1 MINGYPLN
9 TNLEFLEMFNEEL
22 YIGVITHYALQ
33 IINYSI
39 GGLNMN
45 TQKGLSVKDLVTT
58 GIFTALMIVFTM
70 LGGMFFAPNPVLT
83 FYMPMGC
90 ALLCGPVYL
99 LLVAKVHKRWSIT
112 ILGII
117 LGFVFFVT
125 GMHWSMALG
134 NIGMGIIADIVAGCG
149 SYTNKKLN
157 ALSYM
162 LFMLSNTFTYLI
174 FFIDRDGWIHAM
186 LKKGTD
192 ASYIE
197 TMNTSAASWMPVV
210 IVGGTLLV
218 AAFSAWV
225 GSKMLKKQ
233 FEKAGVV

>member
-1 MINGYPLN
+1 METQN
-9 TNLEFLEMFNEEL
+9 T
-22 YIGVITHYALQ
+22 IQ
-33 IINYSI
+33 R
-39 GGLNMN
+39 
-45 TQKGLSVKDLVTT
+45 KGLSVKDLITT
-58 GIFTALMIVFTM
+58 GIFSALMLVFTM
-70 LGGMFFAPNPVLT
+70 AGGMFFAANPILT

-99 LLVAKVHKRWSIT
+99 LALAKVHTRWSIT
-112 ILGII
+112 SLGVI
-117 LGFVFFVT
+117 LGFFFFVT

-134 NIGMGIIADIVAGCG
+134 NVGMGIIADITAGFG
-149 SYTNKKLN
+149 NYKNKKLN

-174 FFIDRDGWIHAM
+174 FFVDRDRWINSM

-197 TMNTSAASWMPVV
+197 TMSSSATSWMPVV

-218 AAFSAWV
+218 AAFSAWA
-225 GSKMLKKQ
+225 GGKMMKKQ
-233 FEKAGVV
+233 FEKAGLV

>member
-1 MINGYPLN
+1 
-9 TNLEFLEMFNEEL
+9 
-22 YIGVITHYALQ
+22 
-33 IINYSI
+33 
-39 GGLNMN
+39 MN

-58 GIFTALMIVFTM
+58 GIFTALMIVLTM

-134 NIGMGIIADIVAGCG
+134 NIGMGIIADIVAGLG
-149 SYTNKKLN
+149 TYTNKKLN

-174 FFIDRDGWIHAM
+174 FFIDRDGWIHVM

-197 TMNTSAASWMPVV
+197 TMNTSATSWMPVV

-233 FEKAGVV
+233 FEKAGLV

>member
-1 MINGYPLN
+1 
-9 TNLEFLEMFNEEL
+9 
-22 YIGVITHYALQ
+22 
-33 IINYSI
+33 
-39 GGLNMN
+39 MN

-117 LGFVFFVT
+117 LGFFFFVT

-134 NIGMGIIADIVAGCG
+134 NIGMGIIADIVAGIG
-149 SYTNKKLN
+149 TYTNKKLN

-174 FFIDRDGWIHAM
+174 FFIDQDGWIHAM
-186 LKKGTD
+186 MKKGTD

>member
-1 MINGYPLN
+1 
-9 TNLEFLEMFNEEL
+9 
-22 YIGVITHYALQ
+22 
-33 IINYSI
+33 
-39 GGLNMN
+39 MN

-70 LGGMFFAPNPVLT
+70 VGGMFFAPNPVLT

-99 LLVAKVHKRWSIT
+99 LMVAKIRKRWSIT

-117 LGFVFFVT
+117 MGLIFFVT

-134 NIGMGIIADIVAGCG
+134 NIVMGIIADTIAGLG
-149 SYTNKKLN
+149 RYTNKKIN

-162 LFMLSNTFTYLI
+162 ALMLANTYTYLI
-174 FFIDRDGWIHAM
+174 FFIDPAGWTHAM

-197 TMNTSAASWMPVV
+197 TMSASAAGWMPAV
-210 IVGGTLLV
+210 IVGGTLLT

-225 GSKMLKKQ
+225 GGKMLKKQ

>member
-1 MINGYPLN
+1 METQN
-9 TNLEFLEMFNEEL
+9 T
-22 YIGVITHYALQ
+22 IQ
-33 IINYSI
+33 R
-39 GGLNMN
+39 
-45 TQKGLSVKDLVTT
+45 KGLSVKDLITT
-58 GIFTALMIVFTM
+58 GIFSALMLVFTM
-70 LGGMFFAPNPVLT
+70 AGGMFFAANPILT

-99 LLVAKVHKRWSIT
+99 LALAKVHKRWSIT
-112 ILGII
+112 ILGVI
-117 LGFVFFVT
+117 LGFFFFVT

-134 NIGMGIIADIVAGCG
+134 NVGMGIIADITAGFG
-149 SYTNKKLN
+149 NYKNKKLN

-174 FFIDRDGWIHAM
+174 FFVDRDRWINSM

-197 TMNTSAASWMPVV
+197 TMSSSATSWMPVV

-218 AAFSAWV
+218 AAFSAWA
-225 GSKMLKKQ
+225 GGKMMKKQ
-233 FEKAGVV
+233 CEKAGLV

>member
-1 MINGYPLN
+1 MDTQN
-9 TNLEFLEMFNEEL
+9 T
-22 YIGVITHYALQ
+22 IDR
-33 IINYSI
+33 
-39 GGLNMN
+39 
-45 TQKGLSVKDLVTT
+45 KGLSVKDLVTT
-58 GIFTALMIVFTM
+58 GIFTALMLVFTM
-70 LGGMFFAPNPVLT
+70 VGGMFFAANPILT

-112 ILGII
+112 VLGVI
-117 LGFVFFVT
+117 LGFFFFVP

-134 NIGMGIIADIVAGCG
+134 NAGMGIIADITAGFG
-149 SYTNKKLN
+149 KYKNKKLN

-174 FFIDRDGWIHAM
+174 FFVDRDRWINAM

-197 TMNTSAASWMPVV
+197 TMSSTATSWMPVL

-225 GSKMLKKQ
+225 GGKMLKKQ
-233 FEKAGVV
+233 FEKAGLV

>member
-1 MINGYPLN
+1 
-9 TNLEFLEMFNEEL
+9 
-22 YIGVITHYALQ
+22 
-33 IINYSI
+33 
-39 GGLNMN
+39 MN

-117 LGFVFFVT
+117 LGFFFFVT

-134 NIGMGIIADIVAGCG
+134 NIGMGIIADIVAGIG
-149 SYTNKKLN
+149 TYTNKKLN

-174 FFIDRDGWIHAM
+174 FFIDQDRWIHAM

>member
-1 MINGYPLN
+1 MNDQNGF
-9 TNLEFLEMFNEEL
+9 EK
-22 YIGVITHYALQ
+22 
-33 IINYSI
+33 
-39 GGLNMN
+39 
-45 TQKGLSVKDLVTT
+45 KGLSVKDLVTT
-58 GIFTALMIVFTM
+58 GIFSALMMVFTM
-70 LGGMFFAPNPVLT
+70 VGGMLFAPNPVLT

-99 LLVAKVHKRWSIT
+99 LMVAKVRKRWSIT

-117 LGFVFFVT
+117 MGLLFFVT

-134 NIGMGIIADIVAGCG
+134 NIAMGIIADIIAGLG
-149 SYTNKKLN
+149 GYTNKKVN

-162 LFMLSNTFTYLI
+162 VLMLANTYTYLI
-174 FFIDRDGWIHAM
+174 FFIDPAGWTQAM

-197 TMNTSAASWMPVV
+197 TMNASAAGWMPAV
-210 IVGGTLLV
+210 IIGGTLLT

-225 GSKMLKKQ
+225 GGKMLKKQ

>member
-9 TNLEFLEMFNEEL
+9 TNLEFLEMFNGEFL
-22 YIGVITHYALQ
+22 IGVITHYKLH
-33 IINYSI
+33 ITHYSI

-83 FYMPMGC
+83 FY
-90 ALLCGPVYL
+90 L

-117 LGFVFFVT
+117 LGFFFFVT

-134 NIGMGIIADIVAGCG
+134 NIGMGIIADIVAGIG
-149 SYTNKKLN
+149 AYTNKKLN

-174 FFIDRDGWIHAM
+174 FFIDRDRWIHAM

>member
-1 MINGYPLN
+1 
-9 TNLEFLEMFNEEL
+9 
-22 YIGVITHYALQ
+22 
-33 IINYSI
+33 
-39 GGLNMN
+39 MN

-70 LGGMFFAPNPVLT
+70 LGGIFFAPNPVLT

-90 ALLCGPVYL
+90 ALLCGPVSL
-99 LLVAKVHKRWSIT
+99 LLVAKVHKRWCIT

-117 LGFVFFVT
+117 LGFFFFVT

-134 NIGMGIIADIVAGCG
+134 NIGMGIIADIVAGIG

-174 FFIDRDGWIHAM
+174 FFIDRDRWIHSM

>member
-1 MINGYPLN
+1 MDTQN
-9 TNLEFLEMFNEEL
+9 T
-22 YIGVITHYALQ
+22 IDR
-33 IINYSI
+33 
-39 GGLNMN
+39 
-45 TQKGLSVKDLVTT
+45 KGLSVKDLVTT
-58 GIFTALMIVFTM
+58 GIFSALMLVFTM
-70 LGGMFFAPNPVLT
+70 AGGMFFAANPILT

-112 ILGII
+112 VLGVI
-117 LGFVFFVT
+117 LGFFFFVT

-134 NIGMGIIADIVAGCG
+134 NVGMGIIADITAGFG
-149 SYTNKKLN
+149 NYKNKKLN

-174 FFIDRDGWIHAM
+174 FFIDRDKWISAM

-197 TMNTSAASWMPVV
+197 TMSSSATSWMPVL

-225 GSKMLKKQ
+225 GGKMLKKQ
-233 FEKAGVV
+233 FEKAGLV

>member
-1 MINGYPLN
+1 
-9 TNLEFLEMFNEEL
+9 
-22 YIGVITHYALQ
+22 
-33 IINYSI
+33 
-39 GGLNMN
+39 MN

-99 LLVAKVHKRWSIT
+99 LLAAKVHKRWSIT

-117 LGFVFFVT
+117 LGFFFFVT

-134 NIGMGIIADIVAGCG
+134 NIGMGIIADIVAVLGA
-149 SYTNKKLN
+149 YTNKKLN

-174 FFIDRDGWIHAM
+174 FFIDRDGWIQAM
-186 LKKGTD
+186 MKKGTD

-197 TMNTSAASWMPVV
+197 TMNTSATSWMPVI

>member
-1 MINGYPLN
+1 
-9 TNLEFLEMFNEEL
+9 
-22 YIGVITHYALQ
+22 
-33 IINYSI
+33 
-39 GGLNMN
+39 MN

-117 LGFVFFVT
+117 LGFFFFVT

-134 NIGMGIIADIVAGCG
+134 NIGMGIIADIVAGIG
-149 SYTNKKLN
+149 AYTNKKLN

-174 FFIDRDGWIHAM
+174 FFIDRDRWIRAM

>member
-1 MINGYPLN
+1 MKIQLIEHKVDY
-9 TNLEFLEMFNEEL
+9 
-22 YIGVITHYALQ
+22 
-33 IINYSI
+33 
-39 GGLNMN
+39 
-45 TQKGLSVKDLVTT
+45 
-58 GIFTALMIVFTM
+58 VF
-70 LGGMFFAPNPVLT
+70 F
-83 FYMPMGC
+83 
-90 ALLCGPVYL
+90 
-99 LLVAKVHKRWSIT
+99 
-112 ILGII
+112 
-117 LGFVFFVT
+117 FFVT

-149 SYTNKKLN
+149 KYTNKKLN

-174 FFIDRDGWIHAM
+174 FFIDRDRWIHAM

>member
-1 MINGYPLN
+1 METQN
-9 TNLEFLEMFNEEL
+9 T
-22 YIGVITHYALQ
+22 IQ
-33 IINYSI
+33 R
-39 GGLNMN
+39 
-45 TQKGLSVKDLVTT
+45 KGLSVKDLITT
-58 GIFTALMIVFTM
+58 GIFSALMLVFTM
-70 LGGMFFAPNPVLT
+70 AGGMFFAANPILT

-99 LLVAKVHKRWSIT
+99 LALAKVHKRWSIT
-112 ILGII
+112 ILGVI
-117 LGFVFFVT
+117 LGFFFFVT

-134 NIGMGIIADIVAGCG
+134 NVGMGIIADITAGFG
-149 SYTNKKLN
+149 NYKNKKLN

-174 FFIDRDGWIHAM
+174 FFVDRDRWINSM

-197 TMNTSAASWMPVV
+197 TMSSSATSWMPVV

-218 AAFSAWV
+218 AAFSAWA
-225 GSKMLKKQ
+225 GGKMMKKQ
-233 FEKAGVV
+233 FEKAGLV

>member
-1 MINGYPLN
+1 
-9 TNLEFLEMFNEEL
+9 
-22 YIGVITHYALQ
+22 
-33 IINYSI
+33 
-39 GGLNMN
+39 MN

-99 LLVAKVHKRWSIT
+99 LLAAKVHKRWSIT

-117 LGFVFFVT
+117 LGFFFFVT

-134 NIGMGIIADIVAGCG
+134 NIGMGIIADIVAGLG
-149 SYTNKKLN
+149 AYTNKKLN

-174 FFIDRDGWIHAM
+174 FFIDRDGWIQAM
-186 LKKGTD
+186 MKKGTD

-197 TMNTSAASWMPVV
+197 TMNTSATSWMPVV

>member
-1 MINGYPLN
+1 
-9 TNLEFLEMFNEEL
+9 
-22 YIGVITHYALQ
+22 
-33 IINYSI
+33 
-39 GGLNMN
+39 MN

-70 LGGMFFAPNPVLT
+70 VGGMFFAPNPVLT

-99 LLVAKVHKRWSIT
+99 LMVAKIRKRWSIT

-117 LGFVFFVT
+117 MGLIFFVT

-134 NIGMGIIADIVAGCG
+134 NIVMGIIADIIAGLG
-149 SYTNKKLN
+149 GYTNKKVN

-162 LFMLSNTFTYLI
+162 VLMLANTYTYLI
-174 FFIDRDGWIHAM
+174 FFIDPAGWTHAM

-197 TMNTSAASWMPVV
+197 TMSASAAGWMPAV
-210 IVGGTLLV
+210 IVGGTLLT

-225 GSKMLKKQ
+225 GGKMLKKQ

>member
-1 MINGYPLN
+1 MDTQN
-9 TNLEFLEMFNEEL
+9 T
-22 YIGVITHYALQ
+22 IHR
-33 IINYSI
+33 
-39 GGLNMN
+39 
-45 TQKGLSVKDLVTT
+45 KGLSVKDLVTT
-58 GIFTALMIVFTM
+58 GIFSALMLVFTM
-70 LGGMFFAPNPVLT
+70 AGGMFFAPNPILT

-112 ILGII
+112 ILGVIV
-117 LGFVFFVT
+117 GFFFFVT

-134 NIGMGIIADIVAGCG
+134 NVGMGIIADITAGFG
-149 SYTNKKLN
+149 NYKNKKLN

-174 FFIDRDGWIHAM
+174 FFIDRDKWISAM

-197 TMNTSAASWMPVV
+197 TMSSSAAPWMPVL

-233 FEKAGVV
+233 FEKAGIA

>member
-1 MINGYPLN
+1 
-9 TNLEFLEMFNEEL
+9 
-22 YIGVITHYALQ
+22 
-33 IINYSI
+33 
-39 GGLNMN
+39 MN

-70 LGGMFFAPNPVLT
+70 LGGMFFASNPVLT

-99 LLVAKVHKRWSIT
+99 LLAAKVHKRWSIT

-117 LGFVFFVT
+117 LGFFFFVT

-134 NIGMGIIADIVAGCG
+134 NAGMGIIADIVAGCG

-174 FFIDRDGWIHAM
+174 FFIDRDRWIHAM

-197 TMNTSAASWMPVV
+197 TMNTSATSWMPVV

-218 AAFSAWV
+218 AAFSAWA
-225 GSKMLKKQ
+225 GGKMLKKQ
-233 FEKAGVV
+233 FEKAGLV

>member
-1 MINGYPLN
+1 
-9 TNLEFLEMFNEEL
+9 
-22 YIGVITHYALQ
+22 
-33 IINYSI
+33 
-39 GGLNMN
+39 MN

-70 LGGMFFAPNPVLT
+70 LGGMFFAANPVLT

-117 LGFVFFVT
+117 LGFFFFVT

-134 NIGMGIIADIVAGCG
+134 NIGMGIIADIVAGFG
-149 SYTNKKLN
+149 AYTNKKLN

-174 FFIDRDGWIHAM
+174 FFIDRDRWIHSM

-233 FEKAGVV
+233 FEKAGLV

>member
-1 MINGYPLN
+1 
-9 TNLEFLEMFNEEL
+9 
-22 YIGVITHYALQ
+22 
-33 IINYSI
+33 
-39 GGLNMN
+39 MN

-70 LGGMFFAPNPVLT
+70 LGGMFFAANPVLT

-117 LGFVFFVT
+117 LGFFFFVT

-134 NIGMGIIADIVAGCG
+134 NIGMGIIADIVAGLG
-149 SYTNKKLN
+149 AYTNKKLN

-174 FFIDRDGWIHAM
+174 FFIDRDRWIHAM

-233 FEKAGVV
+233 FEKAGLV

>member
-1 MINGYPLN
+1 
-9 TNLEFLEMFNEEL
+9 
-22 YIGVITHYALQ
+22 
-33 IINYSI
+33 
-39 GGLNMN
+39 MN

-70 LGGMFFAPNPVLT
+70 LGGMFFAANPVLT

-134 NIGMGIIADIVAGCG
+134 NIGMGIIADTVAGLG
-149 SYTNKKLN
+149 TYTNKKLN
-157 ALSYM
+157 AVSYM

-197 TMNTSAASWMPVV
+197 TMNTSAASWMPIV

-233 FEKAGVV
+233 FEKAGIA

>member
-1 MINGYPLN
+1 MDTQN
-9 TNLEFLEMFNEEL
+9 T
-22 YIGVITHYALQ
+22 IDR
-33 IINYSI
+33 
-39 GGLNMN
+39 
-45 TQKGLSVKDLVTT
+45 KGLSVKDLVTT
-58 GIFTALMIVFTM
+58 GIFSALMLVFTM
-70 LGGMFFAPNPVLT
+70 AGGMFFAANPILT

-112 ILGII
+112 VLGVIV
-117 LGFVFFVT
+117 GFFFFVT

-134 NIGMGIIADIVAGCG
+134 NAGMGIIADITAGFG
-149 SYTNKKLN
+149 NYKNKKLN

-174 FFIDRDGWIHAM
+174 FFIDRDKWISAM

-197 TMNTSAASWMPVV
+197 TMSSSATPWMPVL

-225 GSKMLKKQ
+225 GGKMLKKQ
-233 FEKAGVV
+233 FEKAGLV

>member
-1 MINGYPLN
+1 METQN
-9 TNLEFLEMFNEEL
+9 T
-22 YIGVITHYALQ
+22 IQ
-33 IINYSI
+33 R
-39 GGLNMN
+39 
-45 TQKGLSVKDLVTT
+45 KGLSVKDLITT
-58 GIFTALMIVFTM
+58 GIFSALMLVFTM
-70 LGGMFFAPNPVLT
+70 ASGMFFAANPILT

-99 LLVAKVHKRWSIT
+99 LALAKVHKRWSIT
-112 ILGII
+112 ILGVI
-117 LGFVFFVT
+117 LGFFFFVT

-134 NIGMGIIADIVAGCG
+134 NVGMGIIADITAGFG
-149 SYTNKKLN
+149 NYKNKKLN

-174 FFIDRDGWIHAM
+174 FFIDRDKWISAM

-197 TMNTSAASWMPVV
+197 TMSSSATSWMPVV

-218 AAFSAWV
+218 AAFSAWA
-225 GSKMLKKQ
+225 GGKMMKKQ
-233 FEKAGVV
+233 FEKAGLV

>member
-1 MINGYPLN
+1 
-9 TNLEFLEMFNEEL
+9 
-22 YIGVITHYALQ
+22 
-33 IINYSI
+33 
-39 GGLNMN
+39 MN

-117 LGFVFFVT
+117 LGFFFFVT

-134 NIGMGIIADIVAGCG
+134 NIGMGIIADIVAELGA
-149 SYTNKKLN
+149 YTNKKLN

-174 FFIDRDGWIHAM
+174 FFIDQDRWIHAM

-197 TMNTSAASWMPVV
+197 TMSTSAASWMPVV

-233 FEKAGVV
+233 FEKAGLV

>member
-1 MINGYPLN
+1 
-9 TNLEFLEMFNEEL
+9 
-22 YIGVITHYALQ
+22 
-33 IINYSI
+33 
-39 GGLNMN
+39 MN

-70 LGGMFFAPNPVLT
+70 LGGMFFAPNPILT

-117 LGFVFFVT
+117 LGFFFFVT

-134 NIGMGIIADIVAGCG
+134 NIGMGIIADIVAGIG
-149 SYTNKKLN
+149 TYTNKKLN

-174 FFIDRDGWIHAM
+174 FFIDRDGWIHVM

-197 TMNTSAASWMPVV
+197 TMNTSATSWMPVV

-233 FEKAGVV
+233 FEKAGLV

>member
-1 MINGYPLN
+1 
-9 TNLEFLEMFNEEL
+9 
-22 YIGVITHYALQ
+22 
-33 IINYSI
+33 
-39 GGLNMN
+39 MN

-70 LGGMFFAPNPVLT
+70 LGGMFFAANPVLT

-134 NIGMGIIADIVAGCG
+134 NIGMGIIADTVAGLG
-149 SYTNKKLN
+149 TYTNKKLN
-157 ALSYM
+157 AVSYM

-174 FFIDRDGWIHAM
+174 FVIDRDRWIHAM

>member
-9 TNLEFLEMFNEEL
+9 TNLEFLEMLNSEFL
-22 YIGVITHYALQ
+22 IGVITHYTLH
-33 IINYSI
+33 ITHYSI

-99 LLVAKVHKRWSIT
+99 LLVAKVHKRWCIT

-117 LGFVFFVT
+117 LGFFFFVT

-134 NIGMGIIADIVAGCG
+134 NIGMGIIADIIAGLG
-149 SYTNKKLN
+149 AYTNKKLN

-197 TMNTSAASWMPVV
+197 TMNTSATSWMPVV

-233 FEKAGVV
+233 FEKAGLV

>member
-1 MINGYPLN
+1 
-9 TNLEFLEMFNEEL
+9 
-22 YIGVITHYALQ
+22 
-33 IINYSI
+33 
-39 GGLNMN
+39 MN

-70 LGGMFFAPNPVLT
+70 LGGIFFAPNPVLT

-134 NIGMGIIADIVAGCG
+134 NIGMGIIADIVAGLG
-149 SYTNKKLN
+149 AYTNKKLN

-174 FFIDRDGWIHAM
+174 FFIDRDGWIHVM

-197 TMNTSAASWMPVV
+197 TMNTSATSWMPVV

-233 FEKAGVV
+233 FEKAGLV